1 MSLIFDR
8 FPSRAHAAM
17 LVADIEGSFGLAGQ
31 IFDDQDSAY
40 EHDWFPY
47 ALDPPIVHID
57 RPRLDDAVAIEEA
70 IAARVWFFGGEFPGT

>member
-17 LVADIEGSFGLAGQ
+17 FLADIEGSFDLAG
-31 IFDDQDSAY
+31 AY

-70 IAARVWFFGGEFPGT
+70 IAARVWFFGGEFAGT